1 MCQFSFS
8 ISIKTINATFG
19 DLITYFPT
27 KLLVEFF
34 RWEFSWFY
42 TSGGYKQI
50 KKEQNFQKKYI
61 NLRNDRRCD
70 QNI

>member
-1 MCQFSFS
+1 MRQFSFS
-8 ISIKTINATFG
+8 ISFKTINATFN
-19 DLITYFPT
+19 DIITYVLT

-50 KKEQNFQKKYI
+50 KKEQNFQK
-61 NLRNDRRCD
+61 NT
-70 QNI
+70 